1 MRISRLCLLPSLL
14 CGVTLAASAQN
25 STLDNT
31 YVRDP
36 NQPIDQAYT
45 AAIHKYT
52 TDSTFL
58 SPLVDYLPASKTVP
72 SPEKVLGDVSGAPNM
87 LPYAEDV
94 YKYFRMLEAATPRVK
109 VYTIGHSE
117 EGREQIAVAI
127 ADADILK
134 NADANKARLAQLGD
148 PRTINFDDAKARA
161 LIDQSVPVYY
171 ITGTI
176 HSTETGA
183 PTALMEMAYRLAVDD
198 APYIKYIRSHMIV
211 LITPVVEVDGR
222 DRMVDIYR
230 WHRAHL
236 GQDYPRLMYWGHYVA
251 HDNNRD
257 AMGMTL
263 DLSRNVL
270 NTYLDWHAQVLHDLH
285 ESVPFL
291 YDNTV
296 GDGPY
301 NSWVDPILSDEWA
314 ELGWNN
320 ISQMQSFGMPGVF
333 THGDFDTW
341 SPGYLMFL
349 AAMHNGISRLYET
362 FGNGGADTEKR
373 ILSPEEYSRTWYR
386 QNPPLPVVNWS
397 QRDNNNYEESALLS
411 TVAYFSQHT
420 QHFLENYYLKS
431 KRAVEKPTLEGPA
444 AYVVAN
450 DPAHVNRNVELLK
463 VLQRQ
468 HVEVEQLTA
477 DATVNVAGAKRDDK
491 PKAETFPA
499 GSIVV
504 RMDQPYSRIADALLD
519 RQYWAPDDPQ
529 KHPYDDTGWSFSELF
544 NLKVTRIT
552 DTAIL
557 KSAMKPLDD
566 PASISGQL
574 SGSGSVVAIDNSGQT
589 TLLALVYKLKGAT
602 FQAADKP
609 FDAAGHHFAAG
620 SLLVSNAPDDQLTAA
635 LHSLSLDGT
644 RLAAA
649 PMVDEH
655 AVQAPRIAFMHTWL
669 GTQTEGWWRYAF
681 DDAGVPYDYIST
693 QTAAKED
700 DLRSKYD
707 VIIFAPVGRANAQAI
722 IDGVPMWGNPMPWE
736 KTELTPNLGR
746 IDSTDD
752 QRPGLGYDGLEHLR
766 KFIEQGGLL
775 ITCEDTAEFAI
786 DTGLAPGVS
795 VAPAAG
801 ARVVGTV
808 LNSVLVQK
816 DNPVAFGYD
825 GNLPVMSA
833 GPLAFNISNTVG
845 RGGFRVLMDPYAERP
860 TGRGT
865 LEENDE
871 PEGRQAV
878 AAEPLHKQQPWQARE
893 LNEDQ
898 MRNNPSVIPVEYRPD
913 VILRFSDAKSM
924 LLSGLLDHAQPI
936 AEHAIVVDAHLGQ
949 GNVLLFANNPIY
961 RGETIGDYALVFNAI
976 MNHDHLAKKG
986 SVNSGQ

>member
-1 MRISRLCLLPSLL
+1 M
-14 CGVTLAASAQN
+14 
-25 STLDNT
+25 
-31 YVRDP
+31 
-36 NQPIDQAYT
+36 
-45 AAIHKYT
+45 
-52 TDSTFL
+52 
-58 SPLVDYLPASKTVP
+58 
-72 SPEKVLGDVSGAPNM
+72 
-87 LPYAEDV
+87 
-94 YKYFRMLEAATPRVK
+94 
-109 VYTIGHSE
+109 
-117 EGREQIAVAI
+117 
-127 ADADILK
+127 
-134 NADANKARLAQLGD
+134 
-148 PRTINFDDAKARA
+148 
-161 LIDQSVPVYY
+161 
-171 ITGTI
+171 
-176 HSTETGA
+176 
-183 PTALMEMAYRLAVDD
+183 
-198 APYIKYIRSHMIV
+198 

-519 RQYWAPDDPQ
+519 RQYLGA
-529 KHPYDDTGWSFSELF
+529 G
-544 NLKVTRIT
+544 R
-552 DTAIL
+552 
-557 KSAMKPLDD
+557 SAE
-566 PASISGQL
+566 ASL
-574 SGSGSVVAIDNSGQT
+574 RRHR
-589 TLLALVYKLKGAT
+589 LVIQRT
-602 FQAADKP
+602 
-609 FDAAGHHFAAG
+609 
-620 SLLVSNAPDDQLTAA
+620 
-635 LHSLSLDGT
+635 
-644 RLAAA
+644 
-649 PMVDEH
+649 
-655 AVQAPRIAFMHTWL
+655 VQ
-669 GTQTEGWWRYAF
+669 
-681 DDAGVPYDYIST
+681 
-693 QTAAKED
+693 
-700 DLRSKYD
+700 
-707 VIIFAPVGRANAQAI
+707 
-722 IDGVPMWGNPMPWE
+722 
-736 KTELTPNLGR
+736 
-746 IDSTDD
+746 
-752 QRPGLGYDGLEHLR
+752 
-766 KFIEQGGLL
+766 
-775 ITCEDTAEFAI
+775 
-786 DTGLAPGVS
+786 
-795 VAPAAG
+795 
-801 ARVVGTV
+801 
-808 LNSVLVQK
+808 
-816 DNPVAFGYD
+816 
-825 GNLPVMSA
+825 
-833 GPLAFNISNTVG
+833 
-845 RGGFRVLMDPYAERP
+845 
-860 TGRGT
+860 
-865 LEENDE
+865 
-871 PEGRQAV
+871 PEGHAHHRHGHPQIRDE
-878 AAEPLHKQQPWQARE
+878 AARRSCV
-893 LNEDQ
+893 DF
-898 MRNNPSVIPVEYRPD
+898 RPA
-913 VILRFSDAKSM
+913 LR
-924 LLSGLLDHAQPI
+924 LRL
-936 AEHAIVVDAHLGQ
+936 
-949 GNVLLFANNPIY
+949 
-961 RGETIGDYALVFNAI
+961 RGR
-976 MNHDHLAKKG
+976 H
-986 SVNSGQ
+986 